1 MDKNNSYL
9 IISII
14 LGFLITLFYIHKFD
28 TIFLGNFILISFIIY
43 VLFYH
48 LGNKEISENFINP
61 TKEKSDNLEK
71 EPPNN
76 FEKERSNNIEKERSN
91 NIEKERPI
99 IEKKLPNNIEKERP
113 NIEKKLPNN
122 FEKKLPFHE
131 EEHSYHHEEEH
142 PYHHEEEH
150 SEHKKYKYIDDEEE
164 EIKDKTFMQQME
176 EQEEHIRE
184 AQKMEEHQEE
194 LLHKMEE
201 EEMHIKHKKPIQ
213 HKIPSHDNDGIM
225 KKIMDNINNSKTG
238 INSGIGLG
246 ISPVTINLSCGG
258 KLDSSNYD
266 SMKQNRPAQ
275 KKCPDINKQSSRI
288 YNNSDWI
295 YNNSY
300 WKNQDDSYNYDDNN
314 SGKLSPCSKGNND
327 DYLLPCIQP
336 EATKIPQTLN
346 NLLNKRPIN
355 NESNVCPMEVNMP
368 WSNYK
373 TGDDKD
379 DNKILEGYSF

>member
-43 VLFYH
+43 VLFYY
-48 LGNKEISENFINP
+48 LGNKEVSENFINP
-61 TKEKSDNLEK
+61 EQEHHG
-71 EPPNN
+71 EV
-76 FEKERSNNIEKERSN
+76 
-91 NIEKERPI
+91 
-99 IEKKLPNNIEKERP
+99 
-113 NIEKKLPNN
+113 
-122 FEKKLPFHE
+122 HHG
-131 EEHSYHHEEEH
+131 EEHHGEEH
-142 PYHHEEEH
+142 HGEEH
-150 SEHKKYKYIDDEEE
+150 HGEENHDEEHHNYEEE
-164 EIKDKTFMQQME
+164 EMKDKTFMEQME

-184 AQKMEEHQEE
+184 AQEMEEHQEE

-201 EEMHIKHKKPIQ
+201 EEMHIQQKT
-213 HKIPSHDNDGIM
+213 PSQDNDGFM
-225 KKIMDNINNSKTG
+225 KKIMDNLNNLKTG

-246 ISPVTINLSCGG
+246 ISPVNINLSCGG
-258 KLDSSNYD
+258 KSDDSSYTPTGP
-266 SMKQNRPAQ
+266 NRSAQ
-275 KKCPDINKQSSRI
+275 KRCPDVNKQSSRI
-288 YNNSDWI
+288 HNNSDWI

-336 EATKIPQTLN
+336 EANKIPQTLN
-346 NLLNKRPIN
+346 NLLNKRNTN
-355 NESNVCPMEVNMP
+355 NESNVCPMEINVP
-368 WSNYK
+368 WANYK

-379 DNKILEGYSF
+379 NNKLLEGYSL

>member
-43 VLFYH
+43 ILFYH
-48 LGNKEISENFINP
+48 LGNKEVSENFISSI
-61 TKEKSDNLEK
+61 KEFSDNIENQR
-71 EPPNN
+71 P
-76 FEKERSNNIEKERSN
+76 NIERE
-91 NIEKERPI
+91 
-99 IEKKLPNNIEKERP
+99 LPNNIENQLMNIENERP
-113 NIEKKLPNN
+113 NNIERKRPNNIERKRPNNIEKKRLNNIEKKRLNNIEKKLPFLKEEDSYNY
-122 FEKKLPFHE
+122 E
-131 EEHSYHHEEEH
+131 EEQ
-142 PYHHEEEH
+142 
-150 SEHKKYKYIDDEEE
+150 SEYKKYNYSDEEEEE
-164 EIKDKTFMQQME
+164 EIKDITFMQQME

-201 EEMHIKHKKPIQ
+201 EEEIHIQ
-213 HKIPSHDNDGIM
+213 HKINSQDNDGYM

-258 KLDSSNYD
+258 KSDDSNYTP
-266 SMKQNRPAQ
+266 MKPNRLAQ
-275 KKCPDINKQSSRI
+275 KRCPDVNNQSSRI
-288 YNNSDWI
+288 HNNSDWI

-346 NLLNKRPIN
+346 NLLNKRHIN
-355 NESNVCPMEVNMP
+355 NESNVCPMEVNVP

-379 DNKILEGYSF
+379 NNKLLEGYSF

>member
-43 VLFYH
+43 VLFYY
-48 LGNKEISENFINP
+48 LGNKEVSENFINP
-61 TKEKSDNLEK
+61 EQE
-71 EPPNN
+71 
-76 FEKERSNNIEKERSN
+76 
-91 NIEKERPI
+91 
-99 IEKKLPNNIEKERP
+99 
-113 NIEKKLPNN
+113 
-122 FEKKLPFHE
+122 HQG
-131 EEHSYHHEEEH
+131 EEHHGEEH
-142 PYHHEEEH
+142 HGEEH
-150 SEHKKYKYIDDEEE
+150 HGEEHNGEEHHGEEHHGEEHHYYEEE
-164 EIKDKTFMQQME
+164 EMKDKTFMEEME
-176 EQEEHIRE
+176 EQEEHIKE
-184 AQKMEEHQEE
+184 AQEMEEHQEE

-201 EEMHIKHKKPIQ
+201 EEMHIQHKKPSQ
-213 HKIPSHDNDGIM
+213 DNDGLM
-225 KKIMDNINNSKTG
+225 KKIMENINNSKTG

-246 ISPVTINLSCGG
+246 ISPVNINLSCGG
-258 KLDSSNYD
+258 KSDDSNNTP
-266 SMKQNRPAQ
+266 MKPNHPAQ
-275 KKCPDINKQSSRI
+275 KRCLDVNKQSSRI
-288 YNNSDWI
+288 HNNSDWI

-300 WKNQDDSYNYDDNN
+300 WKNQDDSYNYDDNT

-336 EATKIPQTLN
+336 EANKIPQTLN
-346 NLLNKRPIN
+346 NLLNKRNTN

-379 DNKILEGYSF
+379 NNKLLEGYNL

>member
-9 IISII
+9 IISVI

-43 VLFYH
+43 VLFYY
-48 LGNKEISENFINP
+48 LGNKEVSENFINP
-61 TKEKSDNLEK
+61 EQEHHG
-71 EPPNN
+71 EV
-76 FEKERSNNIEKERSN
+76 
-91 NIEKERPI
+91 
-99 IEKKLPNNIEKERP
+99 
-113 NIEKKLPNN
+113 
-122 FEKKLPFHE
+122 HHG
-131 EEHSYHHEEEH
+131 EEHHGEEH
-142 PYHHEEEH
+142 HGEEH
-150 SEHKKYKYIDDEEE
+150 HGEENHDEEHHNYEEE
-164 EIKDKTFMQQME
+164 EMKDKTFMEQME

-184 AQKMEEHQEE
+184 AQEMEEHQEE

-201 EEMHIKHKKPIQ
+201 EEMHIQHKKPSQ
-213 HKIPSHDNDGIM
+213 DNDGLM
-225 KKIMDNINNSKTG
+225 KKIMENINNSKTG

-246 ISPVTINLSCGG
+246 ISPVNINLSCGG
-258 KLDSSNYD
+258 KSDDSSYTPTGP
-266 SMKQNRPAQ
+266 NRSAQ
-275 KKCPDINKQSSRI
+275 KRCPDVNKQSSRI
-288 YNNSDWI
+288 HNNSDWI

-346 NLLNKRPIN
+346 NLLNKRKTN

-379 DNKILEGYSF
+379 DNKLLEGYSF

>member
-48 LGNKEISENFINP
+48 LGNKDVSENFISSI
-61 TKEKSDNLEK
+61 KEYSDN
-71 EPPNN
+71 
-76 FEKERSNNIEKERSN
+76 IEN
-91 NIEKERPI
+91 ERPI
-99 IEKKLPNNIEKERP
+99 IERERPNNIENERP
-113 NIEKKLPNN
+113 NNIEKKLPNN

-142 PYHHEEEH
+142 SYHHEEEHSYHHEEEH
-150 SEHKKYKYIDDEEE
+150 SEHKKHKYDNEEEEE
-164 EIKDKTFMQQME
+164 EIKDRTFMQQME

-201 EEMHIKHKKPIQ
+201 EEMHIQHKKPIQ
-213 HKIPSHDNDGIM
+213 HKIPSQDNDGYM

-258 KLDSSNYD
+258 KSDDSNYAPIRP
-266 SMKQNRPAQ
+266 NRPA
-275 KKCPDINKQSSRI
+275 
-288 YNNSDWI
+288 
-295 YNNSY
+295 
-300 WKNQDDSYNYDDNN
+300 
-314 SGKLSPCSKGNND
+314 
-327 DYLLPCIQP
+327 
-336 EATKIPQTLN
+336 
-346 NLLNKRPIN
+346 
-355 NESNVCPMEVNMP
+355 
-368 WSNYK
+368 
-373 TGDDKD
+373 
-379 DNKILEGYSF
+379 

>member
-43 VLFYH
+43 VLFYY
-48 LGNKEISENFINP
+48 LGNKEVSENFINP
-61 TKEKSDNLEK
+61 EQEHHEEHHGEEHHGEEHHRKEN
-71 EPPNN
+71 
-76 FEKERSNNIEKERSN
+76 
-91 NIEKERPI
+91 
-99 IEKKLPNNIEKERP
+99 
-113 NIEKKLPNN
+113 
-122 FEKKLPFHE
+122 HE
-131 EEHSYHHEEEH
+131 EEHHGEEHHGEEHHGHHEEEH
-142 PYHHEEEH
+142 NYYE
-150 SEHKKYKYIDDEEE
+150 EEE
-164 EIKDKTFMQQME
+164 EIKDKTFMEQME

-184 AQKMEEHQEE
+184 AQNMEEHQEE

-201 EEMHIKHKKPIQ
+201 EEMHIQ
-213 HKIPSHDNDGIM
+213 HKLPSQDNDGFM
-225 KKIMDNINNSKTG
+225 KKIMDNLNNLKTG

-246 ISPVTINLSCGG
+246 ISPVNINLSCGG
-258 KLDSSNYD
+258 KSDDSNYAPV
-266 SMKQNRPAQ
+266 KLNRPVQ
-275 KKCPDINKQSSRI
+275 KRCPDVNKQSSRI
-288 YNNSDWI
+288 HNNSDWI

-300 WKNQDDSYNYDDNN
+300 WKNQDDSYNYDDNT

-346 NLLNKRPIN
+346 NLLNKRNTN
-355 NESNVCPMEVNMP
+355 NESNVCPMEVNVP

-379 DNKILEGYSF
+379 NNKLLEGYSL

>member
-14 LGFLITLFYIHKFD
+14 LGFLITLFYIHNFD

-43 VLFYH
+43 VLFYY
-48 LGNKEISENFINP
+48 LGNKEVSENFINP
-61 TKEKSDNLEK
+61 
-71 EPPNN
+71 
-76 FEKERSNNIEKERSN
+76 IEENTVLK
-91 NIEKERPI
+91 
-99 IEKKLPNNIEKERP
+99 
-113 NIEKKLPNN
+113 
-122 FEKKLPFHE
+122 
-131 EEHSYHHEEEH
+131 EEHHGSHQEEHHGEEHHEEENH
-142 PYHHEEEH
+142 GEKNYQEEHTDHEEKH
-150 SEHKKYKYIDDEEE
+150 NYYEEE
-164 EIKDKTFMQQME
+164 EIKDKTFMEQME

-201 EEMHIKHKKPIQ
+201 EEMHIQYQKPIQ
-213 HKIPSHDNDGIM
+213 HKIPSQDNDGYM

-246 ISPVTINLSCGG
+246 ISPVTINLSCGS
-258 KLDSSNYD
+258 KSDDSNYAP
-266 SMKQNRPAQ
+266 MKPNRPLQ
-275 KKCPDINKQSSRI
+275 KRCPDVNNQSSRI
-288 YNNSDWI
+288 HNNSDWI

-346 NLLNKRPIN
+346 NLLNKRHIN
-355 NESNVCPMEVNMP
+355 NESNVCPMEVNVP

-379 DNKILEGYSF
+379 NNKLLEGYNL

>member
-1 MDKNNSYL
+1 
-9 IISII
+9 
-14 LGFLITLFYIHKFD
+14 
-28 TIFLGNFILISFIIY
+28 
-43 VLFYH
+43 LFYH
-48 LGNKEISENFINP
+48 LGNKDVSENFINLGEEHHGEEHNM
-61 TKEKSDNLEK
+61 KQ
-71 EPPNN
+71 
-76 FEKERSNNIEKERSN
+76 
-91 NIEKERPI
+91 
-99 IEKKLPNNIEKERP
+99 
-113 NIEKKLPNN
+113 
-122 FEKKLPFHE
+122 E
-131 EEHSYHHEEEH
+131 EEHHMKQEEEH
-142 PYHHEEEH
+142 HMKQEEEH
-150 SEHKKYKYIDDEEE
+150 HGEEHHGKEYQEEEE
-164 EIKDKTFMQQME
+164 EIKDRTFMEQME

-201 EEMHIKHKKPIQ
+201 EEMHIQ
-213 HKIPSHDNDGIM
+213 HKLPSHDNDGYM

-258 KLDSSNYD
+258 KSDDSSYAPARP
-266 SMKQNRPAQ
+266 NRPAQ
-275 KKCPDINKQSSRI
+275 KRCPDVNKQSSRI
-288 YNNSDWI
+288 HNNSDWI

-336 EATKIPQTLN
+336 EANKIPQTLN
-346 NLLNKRPIN
+346 NLLNKRTTN
-355 NESNVCPMEVNMP
+355 NESNVCPMEINMP